1 MTRQEE
7 LLKKRLE
14 RTSDMTQ
21 TVKENITWQ
30 DLCEIVETAVSM
42 LGKNINEELMGQYKS
57 PKDFY
62 DILLRAL
69 CDREY
74 GD

>member
-1 MTRQEE
+1 MNPAI
-7 LLKKRLE
+7 
-14 RTSDMTQ
+14 
-21 TVKENITWQ
+21 KEKISWQ

-42 LGKNINEELMGQYKS
+42 LGRNINEELMGQYKS

-74 GD
+74 GN

>member
-1 MTRQEE
+1 MTRA
-7 LLKKRLE
+7 
-14 RTSDMTQ
+14 
-21 TVKENITWQ
+21 VKENLTWQ
-30 DLCEIVETAVSM
+30 DLCEIVETAVNM

-62 DILLRAL
+62 HILLRAL

-74 GD
+74 GN

>member
-1 MTRQEE
+1 MTKQEE
-7 LLKKRLE
+7 RLKKRLA
-14 RTSDMTQ
+14 RISDMTQ
-21 TVKENITWQ
+21 VVKENITWQ

>member
-1 MTRQEE
+1 MTKQEE
-7 LLKKRLE
+7 RLKKRLA
-14 RTSDMTQ
+14 RISDMTQ
-21 TVKENITWQ
+21 VVKENITWQ
-30 DLCEIVETAVSM
+30 DLCEIVETAASM

-62 DILLRAL
+62 DILLRVL

-74 GD
+74 GN